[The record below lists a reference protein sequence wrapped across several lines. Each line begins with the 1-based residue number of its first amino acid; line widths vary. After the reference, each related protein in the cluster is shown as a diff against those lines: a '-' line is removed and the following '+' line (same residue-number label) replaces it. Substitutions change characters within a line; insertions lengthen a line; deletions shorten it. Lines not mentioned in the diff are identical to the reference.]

1 VGHEAQSGNM
11 NLTAKQNITMAST
24 TADATVIGKQNV
36 NVRAD
41 ADSVLIKAGKHIRL
55 EAAESITLVVGNGKA
70 YIKLTDEGDIEI
82 VGVKKG
88 LLKFD
93 DDLDEFG
100 KKIHLNCG

>member
-1 VGHEAQSGNM
+1 M
-11 NLTAKQNITMAST
+11 
-24 TADATVIGKQNV
+24 
-36 NVRAD
+36 
-41 ADSVLIKAGKHIRL
+41 
-55 EAAESITLVVGNGKA
+55 VGNGKA